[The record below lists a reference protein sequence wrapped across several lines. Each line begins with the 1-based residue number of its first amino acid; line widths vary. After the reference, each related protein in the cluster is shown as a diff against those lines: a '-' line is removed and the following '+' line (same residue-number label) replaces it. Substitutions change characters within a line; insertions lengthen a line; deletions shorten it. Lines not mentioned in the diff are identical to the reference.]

1 MKPDNS
7 SAAERRSW
15 IAQKAMENGEVLL
28 TDIVNKFH
36 VTETSVRRDLDALEK
51 EGVLKRIR
59 KGAVPYL
66 QEERNQSYAEKA
78 KLNFQEKQRIG
89 KAAAALIRPGDTMIL
104 DSGTTTIQIVK
115 HIPVAIKQSG
125 SVTIMTNSVS
135 ISQEL
140 LNFSSPNLILLGG
153 IFIPEHQATVGPQ
166 TIGQLK
172 ELTADYV
179 FIGADGISLENGV
192 TTANILIAEVDR
204 VMTERARKKVLVL
217 DSSKFA
223 HVGLVPVKPISA
235 FDIIITDSGTPEDI
249 IDIIR
254 KLGVEVLVV

>member
-1 MKPDNS
+1 MDNNNN
-7 SAAERRSW
+7 SAAERRAW

-28 TDIVNKFH
+28 SDIVKEFKI
-36 VTETSVRRDLDALEK
+36 TETSVRRDLDALEK
-51 EGVLKRIR
+51 AGVLKRIR
-59 KGAVPYL
+59 KGAVPFL

-78 KLNFQEKQRIG
+78 KLNLREKQLIG
-89 KAAAALIRPGDTMIL
+89 KAAASLIRPGDTMIL

-115 HIPVAIKQSG
+115 HIPMAIKQSG

-135 ISQEL
+135 VSQEL
-140 LNFSSPNLILLGG
+140 LNFSSPNLMLLGG
-153 IFIPEHQATVGPQ
+153 IFIPDHQATVGPQ
-166 TIGQLK
+166 TIAQLK

-179 FIGADGISLENGV
+179 FIGADGISIENGA

-223 HVGLVPVKPISA
+223 HVGLVPVKPIGA
-235 FDIIITDSGTPEDI
+235 FDIIITDNGAPEDVI
-249 IDIIR
+249 EKIR
-254 KLGVEVLVV
+254 KLGVEVMIV